1 MSIVKKHVMNLRKSV
16 QGYYNSYQAAQERVT
31 VAEQELEE
39 AQAEERDV
47 KRQNRERIFKE
58 MAEHN
63 TKAKRLAV
71 QVAQDEVKRIESTR
85 FGLLDRAAQIRK
97 ELSAELDETL
107 AADPAQV
114 DANTMTLL
122 NSGILRATDYESM
135 YNKAKASGNATMCR
149 LIGKAAGDYAK
160 KVDDVSTRRNLN
172 VIYNDSVSAKRDAMT
187 NYDEYVY
194 MLSTATGNPE
204 SVYRYRSNPGMFE
217 FFLNETA
224 DIEESED

>member
-1 MSIVKKHVMNLRKSV
+1 MSIWGKHVMNLRKMV
-16 QGYYNSYQAAQERVT
+16 DGYYNSYQAARERVKM
-31 VAEQELEE
+31 AERALDE
-39 AQAEERDV
+39 AQAEEREV

-149 LIGKAAGDYAK
+149 LIGKAAGDYAE
-160 KVDDVSTRRNLN
+160 KVDDASTRRSLN
-172 VIYNDSVSAKRDAMT
+172 VILNDSVSAKQDAIT
-187 NYDEYVY
+187 HYDEYVY
-194 MLSTATGNPE
+194 MLKSATGNPE
-204 SVYRYRSNPGMFE
+204 SIYRYESNPGMFE

-224 DIEESED
+224 DIDGGED